1 MPTAGDRFNELVA
14 IMAQLRSPEGC
25 PWDRVQTLASL
36 RPYLLE
42 ETYEALEAL
51 DSGDT
56 AALCEELGDLLLE
69 VVFLSRI
76 AEENGTFSVSDAIDA
91 IVKKLVR
98 RHPHVFGADAK
109 LSTPHEVRGKWEE
122 MKALERSA
130 SAAPKT
136 ILGGVP
142 KTLPSLLRA
151 YEYGSRAAAVG
162 FDWVRPGDVI
172 DKIEEEVRELRE
184 ALNQGNPT
192 NLSNPTNLAN
202 PTNLSNPTNLANPTN
217 LGNPGNLI
225 EEELGDLL
233 FAIANLSRK
242 LGVEPE
248 AALRRANDKFLTRF
262 SEVERRV
269 TAAGQRM
276 QEKSLD
282 ELEATW
288 QDVKRSQNR
297 DATIDR

>member
-1 MPTAGDRFNELVA
+1 MTTPGERFNELVS

-25 PWDRVQTLASL
+25 PWDREQTLSSL

-51 DSGDT
+51 DNGDT

-76 AEENGTFSVSDAIDA
+76 AEESGSFSVADAIDA
-91 IVKKLVR
+91 IVRKLIR
-98 RHPHVFGADAK
+98 RHPHVFGLDAK

-122 MKALERSA
+122 MKASERSHA
-130 SAAPKT
+130 STPTT
-136 ILGGVP
+136 ILSGVP

-151 YEYGSRAAAVG
+151 YEYGARAAAVG
-162 FDWVRPGDVI
+162 FDWVRPGDVVA
-172 DKIEEEVRELRE
+172 KIEEEVRELRE
-184 ALNQGNPT
+184 AV
-192 NLSNPTNLAN
+192 NLTDPG
-202 PTNLSNPTNLANPTN
+202 N
-217 LGNPGNLI
+217 LGNPGNQGNESI

-233 FAIANLSRK
+233 FAVANLSRK

-248 AALRRANDKFLTRF
+248 AALRRANDKFLARF
-262 SEVERRV
+262 SEVERRI
-269 TAAGQRM
+269 TASGQRM
-276 QEKSLD
+276 QEKTLD

-288 QDVKRSQNR
+288 QDVKQSAE
-297 DATIDR
+297 DGATLDR

>member
-122 MKALERSA
+122 MKASERSA

-172 DKIEEEVRELRE
+172 DKIEEEVRAARSP
-184 ALNQGNPT
+184 Q
-192 NLSNPTNLAN
+192 
-202 PTNLSNPTNLANPTN
+202 
-217 LGNPGNLI
+217 PGQPDQP
-225 EEELGDLL
+225 G
-233 FAIANLSRK
+233 
-242 LGVEPE
+242 
-248 AALRRANDKFLTRF
+248 
-262 SEVERRV
+262 
-269 TAAGQRM
+269 
-276 QEKSLD
+276 
-282 ELEATW
+282 
-288 QDVKRSQNR
+288 
-297 DATIDR
+297 

>member
-1 MPTAGDRFNELVA
+1 MTTPGERFNELVS

-25 PWDRVQTLASL
+25 PWDREQTLSSL

-51 DSGDT
+51 DNGDT

-76 AEENGTFSVSDAIDA
+76 AEESGSFSVADAIDA
-91 IVKKLVR
+91 IVQKLIR
-98 RHPHVFGADAK
+98 RHPHVFGLDAK

-122 MKALERSA
+122 MKASERSHA
-130 SAAPKT
+130 STPTT
-136 ILGGVP
+136 ILSGVP

-151 YEYGSRAAAVG
+151 YEYGARAAAVG
-162 FDWVRPGDVI
+162 FDWVRPGDVV

-184 ALNQGNPT
+184 AV
-192 NLSNPTNLAN
+192 NLTDPG
-202 PTNLSNPTNLANPTN
+202 N
-217 LGNPGNLI
+217 LGNPGNQGNESI

-233 FAIANLSRK
+233 FAVANLSRK

-248 AALRRANDKFLTRF
+248 AALRRANDKFLARF
-262 SEVERRV
+262 SEVERRIR
-269 TAAGQRM
+269 ASGQRM
-276 QEKSLD
+276 QEKTLD

-288 QDVKRSQNR
+288 QDVKQSAE
-297 DATIDR
+297 DGATLDR

>member
-1 MPTAGDRFNELVA
+1 MTTPGDRFNALVA
-14 IMAQLRSPEGC
+14 IMAQLRSPGGC
-25 PWDRVQTLASL
+25 PWDREQTLASL

-51 DSGDT
+51 DNGDT

-76 AEENGTFSVSDAIDA
+76 AEEDGTFSVSDAIDA

-98 RHPHVFGADAK
+98 RHPHVFGTDAK
-109 LSTPHEVRGKWEE
+109 LSTPKEVRGKWEE
-122 MKALERSA
+122 MKASERST
-130 SAAPKT
+130 STTPKT

-151 YEYGSRAAAVG
+151 YEYGARAAAVG
-162 FDWVRPGDVI
+162 FDWVLAGDVV
-172 DKIEEEVRELRE
+172 DKIEEEVRELRDAVE
-184 ALNQGNPT
+184 RQGTDQGRRRGDEGRAAAASAGPHV
-192 NLSNPTNLAN
+192 SSA
-202 PTNLSNPTNLANPTN
+202 S
-217 LGNPGNLI
+217 PGNI

-248 AALRRANDKFLTRF
+248 AALRRANDKFLARF
-262 SEVERRV
+262 SEVEQRV
-269 TAAGQRM
+269 TASGQRM
-276 QEKSLD
+276 QEKTLE

-288 QDVKRSQNR
+288 QDVKRSQR
-297 DATIDR
+297 GATLDR

>member
-1 MPTAGDRFNELVA
+1 MTTPGDRFNELVS
-14 IMAQLRSPEGC
+14 IMAQLRSPDGC
-25 PWDRVQTLASL
+25 PWDREQTLSSL

-51 DSGDT
+51 DNGDT

-76 AEENGTFSVSDAIDA
+76 AEESGSFSVADAIDA
-91 IVKKLVR
+91 IVEKLVR
-98 RHPHVFGADAK
+98 RHPHVFGPDAK

-122 MKALERSA
+122 LKASERSQA
-130 SAAPKT
+130 FTPKT
-136 ILGGVP
+136 LLGGVP

-151 YEYGSRAAAVG
+151 YEYGARAAAVG
-162 FDWVRPGDVI
+162 FDWIQPGDVV

-184 ALNQGNPT
+184 AVNV
-192 NLSNPTNLAN
+192 AN
-202 PTNLSNPTNLANPTN
+202 PGNS
-217 LGNPGNLI
+217 GNPGNPGNQSV

-233 FAIANLSRK
+233 FAVANLSRK

-248 AALRRANDKFLTRF
+248 AALRRANDKFLSRF
-262 SEVERRV
+262 SEVERRI
-269 TAAGQRM
+269 TSSGARM
-276 QEKSLD
+276 QEKTLD

-288 QDVKRSQNR
+288 QDVKQSRQD
-297 DATIDR
+297 DARLDR

>member
-1 MPTAGDRFNELVA
+1 
-14 IMAQLRSPEGC
+14 MAQLRSPEGC

-51 DSGDT
+51 DAGDM
-56 AALCEELGDLLLE
+56 AGLCEELGDLLLE

-76 AEENGTFSVSDAIDA
+76 AEESGTFSVSDAIDA

-98 RHPHVFGADAK
+98 RHPHVFGPDAK

-122 MKALERSA
+122 MKASERSA

-136 ILGGVP
+136 TLGGVP

-151 YEYGSRAAAVG
+151 YEYGARAAAVG
-162 FDWVRPGDVI
+162 FDWIRPGDVI

-184 ALNQGNPT
+184 AVGSGNVP
-192 NLSNPTNLAN
+192 NKGDSGNEGSRSNV
-202 PTNLSNPTNLANPTN
+202 
-217 LGNPGNLI
+217 I

-248 AALRRANDKFLTRF
+248 AALRRANDKFLKRF
-262 SEVERRV
+262 TEVERRI
-269 TAAGQRM
+269 TASGQRM
-276 QEKSLD
+276 QEKTLD

-288 QDVKRSQNR
+288 QEVKRSALSG
-297 DATIDR
+297 ATLDR

>member
-1 MPTAGDRFNELVA
+1 MTTPGDRFNALVA
-14 IMAQLRSPEGC
+14 IMAQLRSPGGC
-25 PWDRVQTLASL
+25 PWDREQTLASL

-51 DSGDT
+51 DNGDT

-76 AEENGTFSVSDAIDA
+76 AEEDGTFSVSDAIDA

-98 RHPHVFGADAK
+98 RHPHVFGTDAK
-109 LSTPHEVRGKWEE
+109 LSTPKEVRGKWEE
-122 MKALERSA
+122 MKASERSA
-130 SAAPKT
+130 STTPKT

-151 YEYGSRAAAVG
+151 YEYGTRAAAVG
-162 FDWVRPGDVI
+162 FDWVLAGDVV
-172 DKIEEEVRELRE
+172 DKIEEEVRELRDAVE
-184 ALNQGNPT
+184 RQGTDQGRRTGDEGRAAAASAGPHV
-192 NLSNPTNLAN
+192 SSA
-202 PTNLSNPTNLANPTN
+202 S
-217 LGNPGNLI
+217 PGNI

-248 AALRRANDKFLTRF
+248 AALRRANDKFLARF
-262 SEVERRV
+262 SEVEQRV
-269 TAAGQRM
+269 TASGQRM
-276 QEKSLD
+276 QEKTLE

-288 QDVKRSQNR
+288 QDVKRSQHG
-297 DATIDR
+297 ATLDR

>member
-1 MPTAGDRFNELVA
+1 
-14 IMAQLRSPEGC
+14 MA
-25 PWDRVQTLASL
+25 AS
-36 RPYLLE
+36 
-42 ETYEALEAL
+42 
-51 DSGDT
+51 S
-56 AALCEELGDLLLE
+56 
-69 VVFLSRI
+69 
-76 AEENGTFSVSDAIDA
+76 
-91 IVKKLVR
+91 
-98 RHPHVFGADAK
+98 
-109 LSTPHEVRGKWEE
+109 ST
-122 MKALERSA
+122 S
-130 SAAPKT
+130 KT
-136 ILGGVP
+136 VLGGVP

-184 ALNQGNPT
+184 ALNLTNPT
-192 NLSNPTNLAN
+192 
-202 PTNLSNPTNLANPTN
+202 NPTN
-217 LGNPGNLI
+217 LGNPGNVI

-233 FAIANLSRK
+233 FAIANFSRK

>member
-1 MPTAGDRFNELVA
+1 MTTPGDRFNELVS
-14 IMAQLRSPEGC
+14 IMAQLRSPDGC
-25 PWDRVQTLASL
+25 PWDREQTLSSL

-51 DSGDT
+51 DNGDT

-76 AEENGTFSVSDAIDA
+76 AEESGSFSVADAINA
-91 IVKKLVR
+91 IVQKLVR
-98 RHPHVFGADAK
+98 RHPHVFGPDAK

-122 MKALERSA
+122 MKASERSHA
-130 SAAPKT
+130 STPKT

-151 YEYGSRAAAVG
+151 YEYGARAAAVG
-162 FDWVRPGDVI
+162 FDWIQPGDVV

-184 ALNQGNPT
+184 AV
-192 NLSNPTNLAN
+192 NLPNSNNSSNP
-202 PTNLSNPTNLANPTN
+202 
-217 LGNPGNLI
+217 GNPGNLSNPGNLGNQSV

-233 FAIANLSRK
+233 FAVANLARK

-248 AALRRANDKFLTRF
+248 AALRRANDKFLSRF
-262 SEVERRV
+262 SEVERRI
-269 TAAGQRM
+269 TASGQRM
-276 QEKSLD
+276 QEKTLD

-288 QDVKRSQNR
+288 QDVKQSTQD
-297 DATIDR
+297 DARLDR

>member
-1 MPTAGDRFNELVA
+1 MTTPGERFNELVS

-25 PWDRVQTLASL
+25 PWDREQTLSSL

-51 DSGDT
+51 DNGDT

-76 AEENGTFSVSDAIDA
+76 AEESGSFSVADAIDA
-91 IVKKLVR
+91 IVQKLVR
-98 RHPHVFGADAK
+98 RHPHVFGLDAK

-122 MKALERSA
+122 MKASERSHA
-130 SAAPKT
+130 STPTT
-136 ILGGVP
+136 ILSGVP

-151 YEYGSRAAAVG
+151 YEYGARAAAVG
-162 FDWVRPGDVI
+162 FDWVRPGDVV

-184 ALNQGNPT
+184 AV
-192 NLSNPTNLAN
+192 NLTDPG
-202 PTNLSNPTNLANPTN
+202 N
-217 LGNPGNLI
+217 LGNPGTQGNESI

-233 FAIANLSRK
+233 FAVANLSRK
-242 LGVEPE
+242 LGLEPE
-248 AALRRANDKFLTRF
+248 AALRRANDKFLARF
-262 SEVERRV
+262 SEVERRI
-269 TAAGQRM
+269 TASGQRM
-276 QEKSLD
+276 QEKTLD

-288 QDVKRSQNR
+288 QDVKQSAE
-297 DATIDR
+297 DGATLDR

>member
-1 MPTAGDRFNELVA
+1 MTTPGDRFNELVS

-25 PWDRVQTLASL
+25 PWDREQTLSSL

-51 DSGDT
+51 DNGDT

-76 AEENGTFSVSDAIDA
+76 AEEGGSFSVADAIDA
-91 IVKKLVR
+91 IVRKLVR
-98 RHPHVFGADAK
+98 RHPHVFGRDAK

-122 MKALERSA
+122 MKASERSHA
-130 SAAPKT
+130 STPKT

-151 YEYGSRAAAVG
+151 YEYGARAAAVG
-162 FDWVRPGDVI
+162 FDWIQPGDVV

-184 ALNQGNPT
+184 
-192 NLSNPTNLAN
+192 SVNLAN
-202 PTNLSNPTNLANPTN
+202 P
-217 LGNPGNLI
+217 GNDAVA
-225 EEELGDLL
+225 EELGDLL
-233 FAIANLSRK
+233 FAVANLSRK

-248 AALRRANDKFLTRF
+248 AALRRANDKFLARF
-262 SEVERRV
+262 SEVERRI
-269 TAAGQRM
+269 TASGQRM
-276 QEKSLD
+276 QEKTLD

-288 QDVKRSQNR
+288 QDVKQSGQ
-297 DATIDR
+297 DGATLDR

>member
-1 MPTAGDRFNELVA
+1 MTTPTLPTAGDRFNELVA

-51 DSGDT
+51 DRGDT

-76 AEENGTFSVSDAIDA
+76 AEEDGTFSVSDAIDA

-98 RHPHVFGADAK
+98 RHPHVFGPDAK

-122 MKALERSA
+122 MKASERSA
-130 SAAPKT
+130 SAGPKT

-151 YEYGSRAAAVG
+151 YEYGARAAAVG
-162 FDWVRPGDVI
+162 FDWVRAGDVL
-172 DKIEEEVRELRE
+172 DKIEEEIRELRE
-184 ALNQGNPT
+184 AVNQ
-192 NLSNPTNLAN
+192 SNPAD
-202 PTNLSNPTNLANPTN
+202 
-217 LGNPGNLI
+217 LGTPGSVI
-225 EEELGDLL
+225 EDEMGDLL

-242 LGVEPE
+242 LGIEPE
-248 AALRRANDKFLTRF
+248 AALRRANEKFTSRF
-262 SEVERRV
+262 DAVEQ
-269 TAAGQRM
+269 AFA
-276 QEKSLD
+276 
-282 ELEATW
+282 
-288 QDVKRSQNR
+288 NR
-297 DATIDR
+297 KQAMSDATLEEMEAEWQKVKSSSANP

>member
-1 MPTAGDRFNELVA
+1 MTTPTLPTAGDRFNELVA

-51 DSGDT
+51 DNGDT

-76 AEENGTFSVSDAIDA
+76 AEEDGTFSVSDAIDA

-98 RHPHVFGADAK
+98 RHPHVFGPDAK

-122 MKALERSA
+122 MKASERSA
-130 SAAPKT
+130 SAGPKT

-151 YEYGSRAAAVG
+151 YEYGARAAAVG
-162 FDWVRPGDVI
+162 FDWVRAGDVL
-172 DKIEEEVRELRE
+172 DKIEEEIRELRE
-184 ALNQGNPT
+184 AVNQGNP
-192 NLSNPTNLAN
+192 AD
-202 PTNLSNPTNLANPTN
+202 
-217 LGNPGNLI
+217 PGTPGSVI
-225 EEELGDLL
+225 EEEMGDLL

-248 AALRRANDKFLTRF
+248 AALRRASDKFLTRF

-288 QDVKRSQNR
+288 QDVKRSQTR

>member
-1 MPTAGDRFNELVA
+1 MTTPGDRFNELVS
-14 IMAQLRSPEGC
+14 IMARLRSPDGC
-25 PWDRVQTLASL
+25 PWDREQTLASL

-51 DSGDT
+51 DTGDT
-56 AALCEELGDLLLE
+56 AGLCEELGDLLLE

-76 AEENGTFSVSDAIDA
+76 AEESGSFSVADAIDA
-91 IVKKLVR
+91 IVTKLVR
-98 RHPHVFGADAK
+98 RHPHVFGSDAK

-122 MKALERSA
+122 MKASERST
-130 SAAPKT
+130 SSAPKT

-142 KTLPSLLRA
+142 RTLPALLRA
-151 YEYGSRAAAVG
+151 YEYGARAAAVG
-162 FDWVRPGDVI
+162 FDWVRASDVVAKI
-172 DKIEEEVRELRE
+172 DEELQELRDAVE
-184 ALNQGNPT
+184 HEGRKTKDEGNPDRAYVGP
-192 NLSNPTNLAN
+192 SF
-202 PTNLSNPTNLANPTN
+202 SS
-217 LGNPGNLI
+217 GI

-248 AALRRANDKFLTRF
+248 AALRRANDKFLARF

-269 TAAGQRM
+269 TATGQRM
-276 QEKSLD
+276 QEKTLD

-288 QDVKRSQNR
+288 QSVKQGAKP

>member
-1 MPTAGDRFNELVA
+1 MAG
-14 IMAQLRSPEGC
+14 
-25 PWDRVQTLASL
+25 
-36 RPYLLE
+36 
-42 ETYEALEAL
+42 
-51 DSGDT
+51 
-56 AALCEELGDLLLE
+56 LCEELGDLLLE

-76 AEENGTFSVSDAIDA
+76 AEESGTFSVSDAIDA

-98 RHPHVFGADAK
+98 RHPHVFGPDAK

-122 MKALERSA
+122 MKASERSA

-136 ILGGVP
+136 TLGGVP

-151 YEYGSRAAAVG
+151 YEYGARAAAVG
-162 FDWVRPGDVI
+162 FDWIRPGDVI

-184 ALNQGNPT
+184 AVNPANARNQSDSINTGSQGNI
-192 NLSNPTNLAN
+192 
-202 PTNLSNPTNLANPTN
+202 
-217 LGNPGNLI
+217 I

-248 AALRRANDKFLTRF
+248 AALRRANDKFLKRF
-262 SEVERRV
+262 TEVERRI
-269 TAAGQRM
+269 TASGQRM
-276 QEKSLD
+276 QEKTLD

-288 QDVKRSQNR
+288 QDVKRSALSG
-297 DATIDR
+297 ATLDR

>member
-1 MPTAGDRFNELVA
+1 MTTPGDRFNALVA
-14 IMAQLRSPEGC
+14 IMAQLRSPGGC
-25 PWDRVQTLASL
+25 PWDREQTLASL

-51 DSGDT
+51 DNGDT

-76 AEENGTFSVSDAIDA
+76 AEEDGTFSVSDAIDA

-98 RHPHVFGADAK
+98 RHPHVFGTDAK
-109 LSTPHEVRGKWEE
+109 LSTPKEVRGKWEE
-122 MKALERSA
+122 MKASERST
-130 SAAPKT
+130 STTPKT

-151 YEYGSRAAAVG
+151 YEYGARAAAVG
-162 FDWVRPGDVI
+162 FDWVLAGDVV
-172 DKIEEEVRELRE
+172 DKIEEEVRELRDAVE
-184 ALNQGNPT
+184 RQGTDQGRRTGDEGRAAAASAGPHV
-192 NLSNPTNLAN
+192 SSA
-202 PTNLSNPTNLANPTN
+202 
-217 LGNPGNLI
+217 NPGNI

-248 AALRRANDKFLTRF
+248 AALRRANDKFLARF
-262 SEVERRV
+262 SEVEQRV
-269 TAAGQRM
+269 TASGQRM
-276 QEKSLD
+276 QEKTLE

-288 QDVKRSQNR
+288 QDVKRSQHG
-297 DATIDR
+297 ATLDR

>member
-1 MPTAGDRFNELVA
+1 MTTPGERFNELVS

-25 PWDRVQTLASL
+25 PWDREQTLSSL

-51 DSGDT
+51 DNGDT

-76 AEENGTFSVSDAIDA
+76 AEESGSFSVADAIDA
-91 IVKKLVR
+91 IVQKLVR
-98 RHPHVFGADAK
+98 RHPHVFGLDAK

-122 MKALERSA
+122 MKASERSHA
-130 SAAPKT
+130 STPTT
-136 ILGGVP
+136 ILSGVP

-151 YEYGSRAAAVG
+151 YEYGARAAAVG
-162 FDWVRPGDVI
+162 FDWVRPGDVV

-184 ALNQGNPT
+184 AVNLTDPGNLGHPGNQGNE
-192 NLSNPTNLAN
+192 S
-202 PTNLSNPTNLANPTN
+202 
-217 LGNPGNLI
+217 I

-233 FAIANLSRK
+233 FAVANLSRK

-248 AALRRANDKFLTRF
+248 AALRRANDKFLARF
-262 SEVERRV
+262 SEVERRI
-269 TAAGQRM
+269 TASGQRM
-276 QEKSLD
+276 QEKTLD

-288 QDVKRSQNR
+288 QDVKQSAE
-297 DATIDR
+297 DGATLDR

>member
-1 MPTAGDRFNELVA
+1 MNTPGDRFNALVE

-25 PWDRVQTLASL
+25 PWDREQTLASL

-76 AEENGTFSVSDAIDA
+76 AEESGTFNVTDAIDA
-91 IVKKLVR
+91 IVQKLVR
-98 RHPHVFGADAK
+98 RHPHVFGPDEK

-122 MKALERSA
+122 MKATERSA
-130 SAAPKT
+130 AATPTT

-142 KTLPSLLRA
+142 RTLPSLLRA
-151 YEYGSRAAAVG
+151 YEYGARAAAVG
-162 FDWVRPGDVI
+162 FDWAQSADVVA
-172 DKIEEEVRELRE
+172 KIEEEIQELRE
-184 ALNQGNPT
+184 AVNFNNP
-192 NLSNPTNLAN
+192 
-202 PTNLSNPTNLANPTN
+202 
-217 LGNPGNLI
+217 GNPGNLGNDV
-225 EEELGDLL
+225 EDELGDLL

-248 AALRRANDKFLTRF
+248 AALRRANDKFLARF
-262 SEVERRV
+262 SEVERRI
-269 TAAGQRM
+269 TATGQRM
-276 QEKSLD
+276 QEMTLE

-288 QDVKRSQNR
+288 QDVKRSAAR
-297 DATIDR
+297 GATIDR

>member
-1 MPTAGDRFNELVA
+1 MTTPGDRFNALVA

-25 PWDRVQTLASL
+25 PWDREQTFASL

-51 DSGDT
+51 DSGDL
-56 AALCEELGDLLLE
+56 AGLCEELGDLLLE

-76 AEENGTFSVSDAIDA
+76 AEEAGTFSVSDAIDA
-91 IVKKLVR
+91 IVQKLVR
-98 RHPHVFGADAK
+98 RHPHVFGQDAR
-109 LSTPHEVRGKWEE
+109 LQTPHEVRGKWEE
-122 MKALERSA
+122 MKASERSM
-130 SAAPKT
+130 SATPKT

-151 YEYGSRAAAVG
+151 YEYGARAAAVG
-162 FDWVRPGDVI
+162 FDWERAGDVV

-184 ALNQGNPT
+184 AVTDRDQGRRT
-192 NLSNPTNLAN
+192 KDEERGRS
-202 PTNLSNPTNLANPTN
+202 
-217 LGNPGNLI
+217 GI
-225 EEELGDLL
+225 EEELGDVL
-233 FAIANLSRK
+233 FAIANLARK

-248 AALRRANDKFLTRF
+248 AALRRANDKFLGRF
-262 SEVERRV
+262 SEVERRI

-276 QEKSLD
+276 QEKTLD

-288 QDVKRSQNR
+288 QDVKRSANHG
-297 DATIDR
+297 ATLDR

>member
-1 MPTAGDRFNELVA
+1 MTTPGERFNELVS

-25 PWDRVQTLASL
+25 PWDREQTLSSL

-51 DSGDT
+51 DNGDT

-76 AEENGTFSVSDAIDA
+76 AEESGSFSVADAIDA
-91 IVKKLVR
+91 IVQKLIR
-98 RHPHVFGADAK
+98 RHPHVFGLDAK

-122 MKALERSA
+122 MKASERSHA
-130 SAAPKT
+130 STPTT
-136 ILGGVP
+136 ILSGVP

-151 YEYGSRAAAVG
+151 YEYGARAAAVG
-162 FDWVRPGDVI
+162 FDWVRPGDVV

-184 ALNQGNPT
+184 AV
-192 NLSNPTNLAN
+192 NLTDPG
-202 PTNLSNPTNLANPTN
+202 N
-217 LGNPGNLI
+217 LGNPGNQGNESI

-233 FAIANLSRK
+233 FAVANLSRK

-248 AALRRANDKFLTRF
+248 AALRRANDKFLARF
-262 SEVERRV
+262 SEVERRI
-269 TAAGQRM
+269 TASGQRM
-276 QEKSLD
+276 QEKTLD

-288 QDVKRSQNR
+288 QEVKQSAE
-297 DATIDR
+297 DGATLDR

>member
-1 MPTAGDRFNELVA
+1 MTTPGERFNELVS

-25 PWDRVQTLASL
+25 PWDREQTLSSL

-51 DSGDT
+51 DNGDT

-76 AEENGTFSVSDAIDA
+76 AEESGSFSVADAIDA
-91 IVKKLVR
+91 IVQKLIR
-98 RHPHVFGADAK
+98 RHPHVFGLDAK

-122 MKALERSA
+122 MKASERSHA
-130 SAAPKT
+130 STPTT
-136 ILGGVP
+136 ILSGVP

-151 YEYGSRAAAVG
+151 YEYGARAAAVG
-162 FDWVRPGDVI
+162 FDWVRPGDVV

-184 ALNQGNPT
+184 AV
-192 NLSNPTNLAN
+192 NLTDPG
-202 PTNLSNPTNLANPTN
+202 N
-217 LGNPGNLI
+217 LGNPGNQGNESI

-233 FAIANLSRK
+233 FAVANLSRK

-248 AALRRANDKFLTRF
+248 AALRRANDKFLARF
-262 SEVERRV
+262 SEVERRI
-269 TAAGQRM
+269 TASGQRM
-276 QEKSLD
+276 QEKTLD

-288 QDVKRSQNR
+288 QDVKQSAE
-297 DATIDR
+297 DGATLDR

>member
-1 MPTAGDRFNELVA
+1 MTTPGERFNELVS
-14 IMAQLRSPEGC
+14 IMAQLRSQEGC
-25 PWDRVQTLASL
+25 PWDREQTLSSL

-51 DSGDT
+51 DNGDT

-76 AEENGTFSVSDAIDA
+76 AEESGFFSVADAIDA
-91 IVKKLVR
+91 IVQKLIR
-98 RHPHVFGADAK
+98 RHPHVFGLDAK

-122 MKALERSA
+122 MKASERSHT
-130 SAAPKT
+130 STPTT
-136 ILGGVP
+136 ILSGVP

-151 YEYGSRAAAVG
+151 YEYGARAAAVG
-162 FDWVRPGDVI
+162 FDWVRPGDVV

-184 ALNQGNPT
+184 AV
-192 NLSNPTNLAN
+192 NLTDPG
-202 PTNLSNPTNLANPTN
+202 N
-217 LGNPGNLI
+217 LGNPGNQGNESI

-233 FAIANLSRK
+233 FAVANLSRK

-248 AALRRANDKFLTRF
+248 AALRRANDKFLARF
-262 SEVERRV
+262 SEVERRI
-269 TAAGQRM
+269 TASGQRM
-276 QEKSLD
+276 QEKTLD

-288 QDVKRSQNR
+288 QEVKQSAE
-297 DATIDR
+297 DGATLDR

>member
-1 MPTAGDRFNELVA
+1 MTTPGDRFNELVS

-25 PWDRVQTLASL
+25 PWDREQTLTSL

-76 AEENGTFSVSDAIDA
+76 AEESGSFSVADAIDA
-91 IVKKLVR
+91 IVTKLVR
-98 RHPHVFGADAK
+98 RHPHVFGSDAK

-122 MKALERSA
+122 MKASERSTT
-130 SAAPKT
+130 STPKT

-142 KTLPSLLRA
+142 RTLPSLLRA
-151 YEYGSRAAAVG
+151 YEYGARAAAVG
-162 FDWVRPGDVI
+162 FDWARPFDVVAKIDEEIRELRDAVEERRTKDEEKRTDDASIKPGDV
-172 DKIEEEVRELRE
+172 
-184 ALNQGNPT
+184 
-192 NLSNPTNLAN
+192 
-202 PTNLSNPTNLANPTN
+202 
-217 LGNPGNLI
+217 

-242 LGVEPE
+242 HGVEPE
-248 AALRRANDKFLTRF
+248 AALRRANDKFLARF
-262 SEVERRV
+262 SEVERRI
-269 TAAGQRM
+269 TAAGQRI
-276 QEKSLD
+276 QEKTLD

-288 QDVKRSQNR
+288 QAVKQSAK
-297 DATIDR
+297 DGATLDR

>member
-1 MPTAGDRFNELVA
+1 MTTPGERFNELVS

-25 PWDRVQTLASL
+25 PWDREQTLSSL

-51 DSGDT
+51 DNGDT

-76 AEENGTFSVSDAIDA
+76 AEESGSFSVADAIDA
-91 IVKKLVR
+91 IVRKLIR
-98 RHPHVFGADAK
+98 RHPHVFGLDAK

-122 MKALERSA
+122 MKASERSHA
-130 SAAPKT
+130 STPTT
-136 ILGGVP
+136 ILSGVP

-151 YEYGSRAAAVG
+151 YEYGARAAAVG
-162 FDWVRPGDVI
+162 FDWVRPGDVV

-184 ALNQGNPT
+184 AV
-192 NLSNPTNLAN
+192 NLTDPG
-202 PTNLSNPTNLANPTN
+202 N
-217 LGNPGNLI
+217 LGNPGNQGNESI

-233 FAIANLSRK
+233 FAVANLSRK

-248 AALRRANDKFLTRF
+248 AALRRANDKFLARF
-262 SEVERRV
+262 SEVERRI
-269 TAAGQRM
+269 TASGQRM
-276 QEKSLD
+276 QEKTLD

-288 QDVKRSQNR
+288 QDVKQSTE
-297 DATIDR
+297 DGATLDR

>member
-1 MPTAGDRFNELVA
+1 
-14 IMAQLRSPEGC
+14 MAQLRSPEGC
-25 PWDRVQTLASL
+25 PWDREQTLSSL

-51 DSGDT
+51 DNGDT

-76 AEENGTFSVSDAIDA
+76 AEESGSFSVADAIDA
-91 IVKKLVR
+91 IVQKLVR
-98 RHPHVFGADAK
+98 RHPHVFGPDAK

-122 MKALERSA
+122 MKASERSHA
-130 SAAPKT
+130 STPTT

-151 YEYGSRAAAVG
+151 YEYGARAAAVG
-162 FDWVRPGDVI
+162 FDWVRPGDVV

-184 ALNQGNPT
+184 AV
-192 NLSNPTNLAN
+192 NLAD
-202 PTNLSNPTNLANPTN
+202 PGN
-217 LGNPGNLI
+217 LGNPGNPGNESI

-233 FAIANLSRK
+233 FAVANLSRK

-248 AALRRANDKFLTRF
+248 AALRRANDKFLARF
-262 SEVERRV
+262 SEVERRI
-269 TAAGQRM
+269 TASGQRM
-276 QEKSLD
+276 QEKTLD

-288 QDVKRSQNR
+288 QDVKQSTE
-297 DATIDR
+297 DGATLDQ

>member
-122 MKALERSA
+122 MKASERSA

-202 PTNLSNPTNLANPTN
+202 PTNL
-217 LGNPGNLI
+217 GNPGNLI

-248 AALRRANDKFLTRF
+248 AALRRANDKFRSRF

-288 QDVKRSQNR
+288 QDVKRSQSR